1 MEPGA
6 QQEARRRRVAFLAAT
21 GAFALGILYAFREV
35 LAPFAVALVVAY
47 VFAPLVDWMEQRRVA
62 GRRVPRWAAVL
73 TLYVSLL
80 GAMAASIAVGAPLLA
95 RELQRLGRETPRM
108 VAAAR
113 DEWLPAVDRAVRGLG
128 SSLDAPTDAPL
139 APEPPLEPET
149 APHVA
154 HVEVRPRP
162 DGSYEVLLPS
172 SGITVTP
179 TEDGGFVVQAA
190 DENVPGSQPDL
201 SVQITE
207 ALRRQMQESEQT
219 AGDALRTAQ
228 SLVAAVVNGIFKF
241 FIMLMI
247 SAYMLITK
255 DGILSFFRTLVS
267 TGRQREFDLLLD
279 RIDKGLSGVVR
290 GQLVICVV
298 NGVLSGIG
306 FYIAGLNYWP
316 VLTLVATVLSIIPI
330 FGAILSSVPAVV
342 VGLQQGVGT
351 ALFTL
356 AWIIGIHQVEAN
368 LLNPKIMGD
377 AAKVHPVLVVFSLI
391 AGEHFFG
398 ILGALLAVPV
408 LSIAQSLFLHFREV
422 ALGVPATSTIS
433 GLPARADRS
442 GGGAAE
448 APSSKAAT
456 PADEAGPAAPG
467 PTREGNR

>member
-1 MEPGA
+1 M
-6 QQEARRRRVAFLAAT
+6 
-21 GAFALGILYAFREV
+21 RE
-35 LAPFAVALVVAY
+35 
-47 VFAPLVDWMEQRRVA
+47 
-62 GRRVPRWAAVL
+62 G
-73 TLYVSLL
+73 
-80 GAMAASIAVGAPLLA
+80 
-95 RELQRLGRETPRM
+95 
-108 VAAAR
+108 
-113 DEWLPAVDRAVRGLG
+113 
-128 SSLDAPTDAPL
+128 
-139 APEPPLEPET
+139 
-149 APHVA
+149 
-154 HVEVRPRP
+154 
-162 DGSYEVLLPS
+162 
-172 SGITVTP
+172 
-179 TEDGGFVVQAA
+179 
-190 DENVPGSQPDL
+190 
-201 SVQITE
+201 
-207 ALRRQMQESEQT
+207 EQT
-219 AGDALRTAQ
+219 AGEALRTAQ

-267 TGRQREFDLLLD
+267 APRRASFDLLLG

-290 GQLVICVV
+290 GQLVICLV
-298 NGVLSGIG
+298 NGVLSGVG

-342 VGLQQGVGT
+342 VGLQNGIGT

-356 AWIIGIHQVEAN
+356 AWIIGIHQLEAN

-433 GLPARADRS
+433 GLPR
-442 GGGAAE
+442 
-448 APSSKAAT
+448 PSAVVESE
-456 PADEAGPAAPG
+456 PDGPAGASASSDANVG
-467 PTREGNR
+467 